1 MDLGLGCPGL
11 LGFRRSGWGGF
22 LTCCLRL
29 NAGMLSRVCECKTDG
44 HPVMIGGRPDS
55 FRLGAAVS
63 GKPRYLPGQVRQK
76 LSDAESSGSPES
88 QPADDSRF
96 AREGGGIRRFAD
108 KLKDSLNLA
117 RHRASNAV
125 QLCMCTCTAL
135 VRDGSQYLIYSLSWL
150 RPRTTQVRIGRCNL
164 CVC

>member
-1 MDLGLGCPGL
+1 MG
-11 LGFRRSGWGGF
+11 
-22 LTCCLRL
+22 
-29 NAGMLSRVCECKTDG
+29 
-44 HPVMIGGRPDS
+44 
-55 FRLGAAVS
+55 
-63 GKPRYLPGQVRQK
+63 
-76 LSDAESSGSPES
+76 PES

-150 RPRTTQVRIGRCNL
+150 RPPHNPSPNRTVQSL
-164 CVC
+164 CLLMHSDTEAKMGHAW